1 MIFEA
6 ADERQSEQPVG
17 AAVSPTADPMP
28 VLELRKVS
36 KHFGGVAA
44 CDRVDLQVGAGEVV
58 AIVGHNGAGKSTI
71 LRIVSGAQPPDEGQ
85 IFMSGQP
92 VRLRSVRDAR
102 AHGIETVPQELALAP
117 KLDVAANVFLG
128 REEVARPRLFRFLA
142 RRGMEREAR
151 RLIGSLGVQI
161 PDLRAKVGSLSGG
174 QRQGVAI
181 ARALS
186 WGRTVVVLDEPTAAL
201 GVRETEE
208 VEKTVLH
215 MKGLGLGILLVSHD
229 LDQVFRV
236 ADRVYVLYHGRV
248 VGSMRPSEST
258 HEAVLALITG
268 GGSAGASVVPVAPAA
283 AETKAVAP

>member
-1 MIFEA
+1 MIAEFANEN
-6 ADERQSEQPVG
+6 SSGQPVG
-17 AAVSPTADPMP
+17 NAPSTSPHTVP

-44 CDRVDLQVGAGEVV
+44 CDQVDVEVGAGEVV

-71 LRIVSGAQPPDEGQ
+71 LRIVSGVQEPDEGE
-85 IFMSGQP
+85 IFMSGQS

-117 KLDVAANVFLG
+117 KLNVAANVFLG
-128 REEVARPRLFRFLA
+128 REEIARPRFLRFLA
-142 RRGMEREAR
+142 RRSMETEAR
-151 RLIGSLGVQI
+151 RLVGSLGVQI
-161 PDLRAKVGSLSGG
+161 PNLRVKVSSLSGG

-201 GVRETEE
+201 GVHETEE
-208 VEKTVLH
+208 VEKTVLR

-236 ADRVYVLYHGRV
+236 ADRVYVLFHGRV
-248 VGSMRPSEST
+248 VGSLRPSEST

-268 GGSAGASVVPVAPAA
+268 TSAAKAKDHDTASTAA
-283 AETKAVAP
+283 DDEAIAT

>member
-1 MIFEA
+1 MISDTT
-6 ADERQSEQPVG
+6 DESSSRPSAGDALP
-17 AAVSPTADPMP
+17 ATP

-44 CDRVDLQVGAGEVV
+44 CQLVDLKIGAGEVV

-71 LRIVSGAQPPDEGQ
+71 LRIVSGVQQPDEGE
-85 IFMSGQP
+85 ILMSGQP

-117 KLDVAANVFLG
+117 KLNVAANVFLG
-128 REEVARPRLFRFLA
+128 REEIARPRFFRFLA
-142 RRGMEREAR
+142 RRAMETEAR

-161 PDLRAKVGSLSGG
+161 PNLRVKVSSLSGG

-201 GVRETEE
+201 GVHETEE
-208 VEKTVLH
+208 VEKTVLR

-248 VGSMRPSEST
+248 VGSMQPSEST
-258 HEAVLALITG
+258 REEVLGLITSGSASEANGSPTAPAPTG
-268 GGSAGASVVPVAPAA
+268 GGAIAS
-283 AETKAVAP
+283 